1 MNINVFEHQL
11 FGKVRKTNDETGN
24 VWMAAVDVCNVLEY
38 KDLRKAIQR
47 YVQNID
53 KKLIIMNTP
62 GGMQNSIFINVQG
75 VYDLCLHS
83 RMPKA
88 REFQTWITHEVLMD
102 VRKYGMYIA
111 DNPPVEEYDEN
122 GLPIVLEW
130 TKPKM
135 REMLN
140 KYFIEIHNERRK
152 NEELGKKLEEAIE
165 KYNQLDSDYYA
176 TIMSN
181 ARLRMA
187 VGEYEQIYGRFSV
200 NNINTDITQ
209 DVISDKIPVRVA
221 IKNFFEA
228 ASYLGFGGNYDLFT
242 TFLVDEGFCIYVR
255 ELNLITPTRV
265 MEYRGFFKNEGM
277 ENGIIYYTLTKEGL
291 SSMESYMEK
300 NNTLHLAHLMAERIK
315 YIK

>member
-11 FGKVRKTNDETGN
+11 FGQIRKVELNNN
-24 VWMAAVDVCNVLEY
+24 VWLMGRDVCLALEY
-38 KDLRKAIQR
+38 KDTVNALKS
-47 YVQNID
+47 YVLDND
-53 KKLIIMNTP
+53 KIMQDVDTGYGIKP
-62 GGMQNSIFINVQG
+62 AVFINIQG

-88 REFQTWITHEVLMD
+88 REFQDWITHEVLMD
-102 VRKYGMYIA
+102 IRKYGMYIA

-140 KYFIEIHNERRK
+140 KYFIEIHDERRK
-152 NEELGKKLEEAIE
+152 NEELGKKLKEAIE

-242 TFLVDEGFCIYVR
+242 TFLVDEGFCVYVK

-291 SSMESYMEK
+291 SSMESYMER

-315 YIK
+315 YMK